1 MGKIAF
7 PSVLELAFLPRD
19 AMRKR
24 DLCRRSVFVR
34 LSVCLFIAFVYCIQ
48 MADDIVKLLS
58 RPDSPIIL
66 VFFDNERRYPVP
78 KGIPSAGAHNTRGGN
93 DFRFSTE
100 IAVCLGNGTRK
111 AHMVIMER

>member
-66 VFFDNERRYPVP
+66 VFLTM
-78 KGIPSAGAHNTRGGN
+78 SADTQFQRESLQRGRTIHGVGMIL
-93 DFRFSTE
+93 DFRLKSPFVSETVRE
-100 IAVCLGNGTRK
+100 RP
-111 AHMVIMER
+111 MVIMER